1 MKKKRFSE
9 RLAPRCSLI
18 LMRAIMVLLARMV
31 SAEEQSVWKNV
42 SIKGITQTNVVKQG
56 DSDFLFRDG
65 KALG

>member
-1 MKKKRFSE
+1 MKKKRVTG